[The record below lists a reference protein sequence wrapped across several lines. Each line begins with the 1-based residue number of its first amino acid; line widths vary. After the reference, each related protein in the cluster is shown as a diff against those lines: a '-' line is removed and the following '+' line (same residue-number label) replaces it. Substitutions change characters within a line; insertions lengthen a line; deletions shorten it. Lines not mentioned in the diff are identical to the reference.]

1 MGIRSLIGDRAFY
14 RRLFTVMLPILVQ
27 NIITNFVN
35 LLDNVMVGQ
44 VGTEPMSGV
53 AIVNQLLFVFNLCI
67 FGGLAGAGI
76 FTAQFYGKKD
86 DQGIAESIRGKI
98 YIAAGVLA
106 VALFILIGYGE
117 ELIMQFI
124 HEGEE
129 GLDMAATLEYGK
141 DYLKVM
147 LLQVFPF
154 AVMQIYSS
162 TLRETGETVLPMK
175 AGIVAVLVNL
185 TGNYILIFGKLGAP
199 ALGVVGAA
207 IATVISRYAEC
218 LIVVVWTHTH
228 KQRCPYIREVYK
240 SPRIPAELVKKIV
253 FMGLPLLVNE
263 LLWSG
268 GMTMLNQCYS
278 VRGLEVVSA
287 MNISTTVSNLFFC
300 AFFAMGNTVAIMV
313 GQLLGAGQ
321 LEQAVEEDR
330 KLIAFAVALCA
341 AVGVVMAALAP
352 AIPKIYNTTDTVRR
366 LAEDLL
372 LVVSATMPVHGF
384 NNACFFTLRSGGKTI
399 ITFVF
404 DSMYLWVLCVPLA
417 FILSR
422 FTAVPILPLFIAVQ
436 LPDLVKAAMGYV
448 MVKKRMWVKNLVKD

>member
-1 MGIRSLIGDRAFY
+1 MGIRSLVGDRAFY

-106 VALFILIGYGE
+106 IALFILIAYGE

-154 AVMQIYSS
+154 AVMQIYSPQMRVS
-162 TLRETGETVLPMK
+162 LFPNCMMKTV
-175 AGIVAVLVNL
+175 N
-185 TGNYILIFGKLGAP
+185 N
-199 ALGVVGAA
+199 
-207 IATVISRYAEC
+207 S
-218 LIVVVWTHTH
+218 
-228 KQRCPYIREVYK
+228 
-240 SPRIPAELVKKIV
+240 
-253 FMGLPLLVNE
+253 
-263 LLWSG
+263 
-268 GMTMLNQCYS
+268 
-278 VRGLEVVSA
+278 
-287 MNISTTVSNLFFC
+287 LF
-300 AFFAMGNTVAIMV
+300 
-313 GQLLGAGQ
+313 Q
-321 LEQAVEEDR
+321 
-330 KLIAFAVALCA
+330 
-341 AVGVVMAALAP
+341 
-352 AIPKIYNTTDTVRR
+352 
-366 LAEDLL
+366 
-372 LVVSATMPVHGF
+372 
-384 NNACFFTLRSGGKTI
+384 
-399 ITFVF
+399 
-404 DSMYLWVLCVPLA
+404 
-417 FILSR
+417 
-422 FTAVPILPLFIAVQ
+422 
-436 LPDLVKAAMGYV
+436 
-448 MVKKRMWVKNLVKD
+448 